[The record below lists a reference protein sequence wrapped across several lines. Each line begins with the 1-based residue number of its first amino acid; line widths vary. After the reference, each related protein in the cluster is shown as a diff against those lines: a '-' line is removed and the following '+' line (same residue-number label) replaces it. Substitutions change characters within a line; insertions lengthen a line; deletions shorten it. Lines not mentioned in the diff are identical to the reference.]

1 MVRDYKERILRMGAR
16 GTHPLSPDNLRVY
29 DITSRLKKNCC
40 IALHSQQFILCYLP
54 CHQPTSSLFTFKNCL
69 HQSSAKSTLRKCP
82 VSAPE
87 YGDGIVHR
95 KNANPSQVQYSF
107 STSLFVSCCCGCL
120 RC

>member
-1 MVRDYKERILRMGAR
+1 MVRDYKGRILRRGAR
-16 GTHPLSPDNLRVY
+16 GMHPLFPDNLRVY

-82 VSAPE
+82 VSAP
-87 YGDGIVHR
+87 
-95 KNANPSQVQYSF
+95 
-107 STSLFVSCCCGCL
+107 
-120 RC
+120 